1 MIKLQWNIGFMRLI
15 NIKRG
20 IQDGFTIIELLV
32 AMTAFSSMIM
42 IVGLTTLQLGRMYYK
57 GVSTIN
63 TQEAARTV
71 IASVSEQLQ
80 FATGIVTQQ
89 PADLIRGTARIK
101 SYCVGDVRFTYV
113 LNRRLD
119 SSLSA
124 PGFNDTD
131 KTMRHVLWQ
140 DRKTTNECTP
150 LDLASQTPST
160 NGKDL
165 IGEDMR
171 LTNFSINENVV
182 PVSPGGRSDIAK
194 IDIGIIYGVN
204 ELINFSDAPGTEN
217 PVGCRTGDVTAQ
229 WCAQSNLTTNV
240 FRRYPRSI

>member
-1 MIKLQWNIGFMRLI
+1 MQRI
-15 NIKRG
+15 NAVGRK
-20 IQDGFTIIELLV
+20 QSGFTIIELLV
-32 AMTAFSSMIM
+32 AMVAFSSMIL

-63 TQEAARTV
+63 TQEATRTV
-71 IASVSEQLQ
+71 VASVGEQLQ

-101 SYCVGDVRFTYV
+101 SYCIGDVRFTYV
-113 LNRRLD
+113 INRRLD

-124 PGFNDTD
+124 PGFSDAD

-140 DRKTTNECTP
+140 DRKTTTECTP
-150 LDLASQTPST
+150 VDLASQTLA

-165 IGEDMR
+165 VGEDMR
-171 LTNFSINENVV
+171 LKEFSIRENVV
-182 PVSPGGRSDIAK
+182 PVLPGGRSDIAK
-194 IDIGIIYGVN
+194 IDVNIIYGVN
-204 ELINFSDAPGTEN
+204 ELINFTDAPGTEN
-217 PVGCRTGDVTAQ
+217 PEGCKTGDVTAQ